1 MSTVNQIL
9 IAPTE
14 GDRLTAAGS
23 AGRDTVPALE
33 ASSPGQAAAHCPDPS
48 MLDLVVAGE
57 IGENARKTV
66 ESHLDGCPD
75 CRELVAAL
83 ALFSAETQEPSV
95 QKPSPSTEVSEA
107 LPTEGHRL
115 GRYTVLGRLGSGAMG
130 IVHEAYDEV
139 LERRVALKFLS
150 GQLAGS
156 ASARAR
162 VFDEAKAMA
171 RVSHQNVAQVYEAAA
186 VEDRVFIAMELVQ
199 GPPLSRW
206 LSDPPGGRDIWSVL
220 GVFSAAGL
228 GLAAAHAAG
237 VVHRDFKPDN
247 VLLTAGDQPKV
258 VDFGLAGTLDLA
270 REDEHRAAKASMT
283 MSGVGTPLFMAP
295 EIFSGRTAD
304 EKSDQ
309 FSFCVALYLALYGEQ
324 PFPGHSFQELSANVA
339 AGRLRETPTRGPV
352 PARVRRAVLR
362 GLLADSAERWP
373 SMDALVHALKRARTA
388 RGKRRLVV
396 GAGGIALLGG
406 ALGAVLAQPGDPSCS
421 DLDAE
426 LAGVWDGPTRKEAA
440 QNIGSSP
447 LPYAER
453 TLEITLDRLDSYAER
468 WTDARAD
475 LCVAAGA
482 EDASAA
488 GSDLLGRRF
497 ACLGDAR
504 RDLLAAS
511 SFLRSAAGQ
520 EDPEALVR
528 MADGLA
534 DLARCSTPKALM
546 EDIGRPPEALRHTV
560 GLVRDELAAARTAR
574 LARALGPAE
583 QALARAENLAQ
594 GVEYRPLRGEV
605 SLERAW
611 GHYEAQEFERS
622 AEQFKVAFR
631 DAMTLGRVRVAARAA
646 HGMAF
651 VLQHGLDRLQA
662 AEVYAELSGDLAQ
675 REGISNQRVWSALL
689 LADLALSH
697 GELDVAQSGIDAA
710 FALYETADNLQ
721 DRALATAL
729 HAVAGEIL
737 GNRGQ
742 LEQAEA
748 AFRKAYEIN
757 LEALGPDHPS
767 TARSHAS
774 LAKPVGAQGRFEEA
788 LEILQDSHRALEAV
802 YPATHHDVLNI
813 RQNLAATH
821 LGLGRADEAEA
832 GFREVLAVLPL
843 SESHFETL
851 RVRRNLATALT
862 GQGRFDEAA
871 TEARVVLEQM
881 LGSRTDDHPAV
892 VRSKEVL
899 AVALAGTDAPEHAVP
914 LFVEVLDVRRERMPA
929 NSPERLRVEAPLA
942 FLQRETT
949 GLDRA
954 EASLRA
960 IRSQLG
966 GQVGP
971 SHPDNARAS
980 ELLSDVLVE
989 QGRDAAEATEL
1000 RFALSSAGDTSSF
1013 IAGIRLRLVR
1023 NLIRTNAPGQALT
1036 LLNESWEGMPKESR
1050 ASASFLKAKLLRE
1063 AGEHSTSHQLANDA
1077 LSYYEQYPRSFET
1090 EARDIRRWLQ
1100 TPPLSP

>member
-1 MSTVNQIL
+1 
-9 IAPTE
+9 
-14 GDRLTAAGS
+14 
-23 AGRDTVPALE
+23 
-33 ASSPGQAAAHCPDPS
+33 

-57 IGENARKTV
+57 IGDDARKTV

-162 VFDEAKAMA
+162 VLDEAKAMA

-206 LSDPPGGRDIWSVL
+206 LSDPPGGRDIWAVL
-220 GVFSAAGL
+220 AVFSAAGL

-270 REDEHRAAKASMT
+270 RDDEHRTAKASMT

-295 EIFSGRTAD
+295 EIFAGRTAD

-373 SMDALVHALKRARTA
+373 SMDALVQALKRARTA

-440 QNIGSSP
+440 QNIGRSP

-453 TLEITLDRLDSYAER
+453 TLELTLDQLDGYAER
-468 WTDARAD
+468 WTDARAE

-594 GVEYRPLRGEV
+594 GVEYRPLRGEL
-605 SLERAW
+605 SFERAW
-611 GHYEAQEFERS
+611 GHYEAQELELS
-622 AEQFKVAFR
+622 AEQFKLAFR
-631 DAMTLGRVRVAARAA
+631 DAMTLGRVRMAARAA

-675 REGISNQRVWSALL
+675 REGSSKLRAWSALR
-689 LADLALSH
+689 LADLALSR
-697 GELDVAQSGIDAA
+697 GELEVAQASTDTA
-710 FALYETADNLQ
+710 FALYGTVDNSR
-721 DRALATAL
+721 DTALAATL
-729 HAVAGEIL
+729 HSVAGEIL
-737 GNRGQ
+737 LTRGQ
-742 LEQAEA
+742 FQEAEA
-748 AFRKAYEIN
+748 AFRSAFEIN
-757 LEALGPDHPS
+757 LEALGPSHPS
-767 TARSHAS
+767 TARSQAN
-774 LAKPVGAQGRFEEA
+774 LAKPVGDQGRLEEA
-788 LEILQDSHRALEAV
+788 LEILEESHRALEAV
-802 YPATHHDVLNI
+802 YPATHHVVVNI
-813 RQNLAATH
+813 RQNLAVTH
-821 LGLGRADEAEA
+821 LHLGRADEAEA
-832 GFREVLAVLPL
+832 GFREVLATIQL

-851 RVRRNLATALT
+851 RVRRNLAATLTA
-862 GQGRFDEAA
+862 QGRFYEAA
-871 TEARVVLEQM
+871 TEARAVLEE
-881 LGSRTDDHPAV
+881 LLDSRGEDHPAV

-899 AVALAGTDAPEHAVP
+899 ALALAGTDQPQRAVA
-914 LFVEVLDVRRERMPA
+914 LFVEVCDARRERMPA
-929 NSPERLRVEAPLA
+929 GSPERLRVEAPLA
-942 FLQRETT
+942 FLQRERT

-960 IRSQLG
+960 IRSQLK
-966 GQVGP
+966 GQVG
-971 SHPDNARAS
+971 SSDPDYVRAS
-980 ELLSDVLVE
+980 ELLSDVLAA
-989 QGRDAAEATEL
+989 QGRDDAEATEL
-1000 RFALSSAGDTSSF
+1000 RVVLSSAADASSF

-1023 NLIRTNAPGQALT
+1023 NLMRTGAPGRALA
-1036 LLNESWEGMPKESR
+1036 LLNESWEGMPKESE
-1050 ASASFLKAKLLRE
+1050 ASASFLKAKLLRA
-1063 AGEHSTSHQLANDA
+1063 AGEHSTSQQLANDA
-1077 LSYYEQYPRSFET
+1077 LSYYELYPQSFEA
-1090 EARDIRRWLQ
+1090 EAQEIRRWLL
-1100 TPPLSP
+1100 TPRILP